1 MEVPARP
8 REGSVT
14 PARPDNSSSTGLG
27 GLEKPTP
34 CPSLRIGPAAGLD
47 GAAQPQREEGRTR
60 PGIAAELLG
69 SCRIDTLPSP
79 SLSPPILPVCSRLA
93 CVSPPF
99 PSPSHPAAN
108 KMAAAWPFCFPS
120 GRGKPGRWDLA
131 LFWRLRPC
139 SSPTLPSLRG
149 TGCSKREREKKKKK
163 KKKGPFGTRPKSE
176 AESG

>member
-1 MEVPARP
+1 MPARP

-79 SLSPPILPVCSRLA
+79 SLSPPYPSRVLPPGLRLSSLPFSLPSRSKQNGCCMAILFSVWKGEARTLGLGSFLE
-93 CVSPPF
+93 
-99 PSPSHPAAN
+99 
-108 KMAAAWPFCFPS
+108 AAAMFEPNSPVSTWH
-120 GRGKPGRWDLA
+120 
-131 LFWRLRPC
+131 RL
-139 SSPTLPSLRG
+139 
-149 TGCSKREREKKKKK
+149 
-163 KKKGPFGTRPKSE
+163 
-176 AESG
+176 